1 MIDLLDWSE
10 KDREH
15 FSPLRKGR
23 YVSIVEFMVWVGIGI
38 DEVLLEGEHWGKKAN
53 RVTWKGYLDFIY
65 LLSYR
70 VFIVFMFIFFVI
82 DCFSTLPSR
91 YIFANESNWKQKIR
105 KINQRVIVI
114 ESIISIGILVCNKH
128 SRLVNPLL
136 SWSFVI
142 NTWCN
147 FFTDLIECASRDSV
161 SAFSFVYCR
170 WPVDRLTEVSVFRS
184 PTFPVREINH
194 PHAVICDFYSYKLF

>member
-1 MIDLLDWSE
+1 
-10 KDREH
+10 
-15 FSPLRKGR
+15 
-23 YVSIVEFMVWVGIGI
+23 MVWVGIGNRRGPFG
-38 DEVLLEGEHWGKKAN
+38 GEHRGKKAN
-53 RVTWKGYLDFIY
+53 RVTWKGYLGFIY

-70 VFIVFMFIFFVI
+70 VFIVFIFIFFVI

-91 YIFANESNWKQKIR
+91 YIFANESNWKKNIIR

-114 ESIISIGILVCNKH
+114 ESILYTWILVCNKH

>member
-1 MIDLLDWSE
+1 MGGH
-10 KDREH
+10 RESTGS
-15 FSPLRKGR
+15 FWRGN
-23 YVSIVEFMVWVGIGI
+23 IGAKRQTGSR
-38 DEVLLEGEHWGKKAN
+38 E
-53 RVTWKGYLDFIY
+53 RVTSTLSIYCHIGFSLCLYLY
-65 LLSYR
+65 
-70 VFIVFMFIFFVI
+70 FFVI
-82 DCFSTLPSR
+82 DCSFLVLYHLDIYLQMSP
-91 YIFANESNWKQKIR
+91 IENKKIR
-105 KINQRVIVI
+105 KINHRVIVI

>member
-1 MIDLLDWSE
+1 MGGH
-10 KDREH
+10 RERARS
-15 FSPLRKGR
+15 FWRGN
-23 YVSIVEFMVWVGIGI
+23 IGAKRQSGSR
-38 DEVLLEGEHWGKKAN
+38 E
-53 RVTWKGYLDFIY
+53 RVTSALSIYCHIGFSLCLYLYFLLLTVLVLYHLDIY
-65 LLSYR
+65 LQMSP
-70 VFIVFMFIFFVI
+70 IE
-82 DCFSTLPSR
+82 
-91 YIFANESNWKQKIR
+91 NKKIR